1 MKPKTKWNY
10 HESWSQTWYEQQLLW
25 RNKWKLGDQKL
36 KLIGLNWTKKNFL
49 FSDDSQFTVTAKVK
63 IPLREAIERRLIKI

>member
-1 MKPKTKWNY
+1 MKPKTKRNY

-36 KLIGLNWTKKNFL
+36 KLIGLNWTKKISYFQMIH
-49 FSDDSQFTVTAKVK
+49 SSQSLQK
-63 IPLREAIERRLIKI
+63 